1 MRKNHVY
8 IALDDSSLIS
18 IIKKVKEKKFKIKR
32 DIGIISFNES
42 PLKEIIEGGITTI
55 STNFSMMWKKLA
67 AMIESNNRTLIENE
81 IKLISRN
88 SI

>member
-1 MRKNHVY
+1 MT
-8 IALDDSSLIS
+8 LDDSSLIS
-18 IIKKVKEKKFKIKR
+18 IIKQVKEKKIKIKR

-55 STNFSMMWKKLA
+55 STNFSMMGKKLA
-67 AMIESNNRTLIENE
+67 EMIESNSRTLIENE
-81 IKLISRN
+81 IKLITRN

>member
-1 MRKNHVY
+1 MT
-8 IALDDSSLIS
+8 LDDSSLIT
-18 IIKKVKEKKFKIKR
+18 IIKQLKEKKFKIKR

-55 STNFSMMWKKLA
+55 STNFSMMGKKLA